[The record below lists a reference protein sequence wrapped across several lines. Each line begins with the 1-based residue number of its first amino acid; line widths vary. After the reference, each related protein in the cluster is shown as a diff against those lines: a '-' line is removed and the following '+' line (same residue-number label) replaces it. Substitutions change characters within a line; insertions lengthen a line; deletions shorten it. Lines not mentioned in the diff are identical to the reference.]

1 MQDPGSVQNHFTC
14 SIIKHWTWKCSLR
27 KKIQSS
33 EVILDMETIK
43 SNLFPEIPVTAVM
56 EELG

>member
-1 MQDPGSVQNHFTC
+1 MWDSGRVQNRFTC

-27 KKIQSS
+27 KNIQSS
-33 EVILDMETIK
+33 EVILDTETIK
-43 SNLFPEIPVTAVM
+43 DSLFPEIPATAVM